1 MANELS
7 TTVKPQSKPMMKS
20 MKPPLP
26 SVLSPAVLAAVFL
39 DWVETSSIFLE
50 TANSRDFMSVTV
62 CVMGAMFFSMACAVA
77 ALACNSDSIFAVVS
91 L

>member
-26 SVLSPAVLAAVFL
+26 SVLSPAVLEAVFL
-39 DWVETSSIFLE
+39 D
-50 TANSRDFMSVTV
+50 
-62 CVMGAMFFSMACAVA
+62 
-77 ALACNSDSIFAVVS
+77 LAGGNIVNLFGNR
-91 L
+91 